1 MKDKMK
7 YVLVMVSFGLVL
19 YFMVGFSSAR
29 QGLPS
34 VEERVYGVSQI
45 WKRASD
51 HYALW
56 KMADTEPSWD
66 EAYEIAY
73 EEAVNAKTSKE
84 YYLVLKK
91 FLAHLHDGHAEGVST
106 YKGMVTKYMLP
117 FLMEYRNSQY
127 VIVQTAN
134 VHANKFPLGAVVKTI
149 DGVETG
155 KYLEEVWGEYVG
167 LLTPGARQQQL
178 CNLFLYAGEKGEK
191 ITVELLGPGQT
202 ETKRQTATW
211 AEIGSK
217 YQKQSY
223 HINGE
228 SVYTSEAFEV
238 KVLEEDIFYVNF
250 RTQQDLAY
258 IDEWFEEVTP
268 LLAECKGIILDVRSN
283 GGGNSMVGHTIL
295 ESFVGEPI
303 AYCSSAPDTMK
314 VSSFVNN
321 FAFWDSYMELA
332 ADRENP
338 SQAEQIQRTLDHV
351 KEMNGTEFEA
361 MLEIGAEMYQGRFEL
376 SAEMEELLMKEIQ
389 KQYPDMA
396 QADILEATKES
407 AYKELV
413 ENSPLIGKNVVLLI
427 GHNSG
432 SATDSMAAEAK
443 AAGFP
448 LVGTRTK
455 GATGNVL
462 AIDAGGGW
470 KVGISTQ
477 RSLTPEGIDI
487 NNIGVEADVFVEQ
500 SEQDALNHVDT
511 QVETAVEVL
520 LREGGGCR
528 WRKIATG

>member
-1 MKDKMK
+1 M
-7 YVLVMVSFGLVL
+7 
-19 YFMVGFSSAR
+19 
-29 QGLPS
+29 
-34 VEERVYGVSQI
+34 
-45 WKRASD
+45 
-51 HYALW
+51 
-56 KMADTEPSWD
+56 
-66 EAYEIAY
+66 
-73 EEAVNAKTSKE
+73 
-84 YYLVLKK
+84 
-91 FLAHLHDGHAEGVST
+91 
-106 YKGMVTKYMLP
+106 
-117 FLMEYRNSQY
+117 
-127 VIVQTAN
+127 
-134 VHANKFPLGAVVKTI
+134 
-149 DGVETG
+149 
-155 KYLEEVWGEYVG
+155 
-167 LLTPGARQQQL
+167 
-178 CNLFLYAGEKGEK
+178 
-191 ITVELLGPGQT
+191 
-202 ETKRQTATW
+202 
-211 AEIGSK
+211 
-217 YQKQSY
+217 
-223 HINGE
+223 
-228 SVYTSEAFEV
+228 
-238 KVLEEDIFYVNF
+238 
-250 RTQQDLAY
+250 
-258 IDEWFEEVTP
+258 
-268 LLAECKGIILDVRSN
+268 LAECKGIILDVRSN

-520 LREGGGCR
+520 LREGGAVDGEKSR
-528 WRKIATG
+528 LAERIE